1 MWGVTQ
7 VTCIASVSAFD
18 CTSFGLSAVSSSCIS
33 VTAFPAASSCVSPLS
48 YLSGQM
54 EGQRIA
60 PNCARIAPESRAA
73 YRFRS
78 WPISRRFC
86 ARSVWNVWI
95 SSR

>member
-48 YLSGQM
+48 YL
-54 EGQRIA
+54 
-60 PNCARIAPESRAA
+60 
-73 YRFRS
+73 FRS
-78 WPISRRFC
+78 WPTIVEL
-86 ARSVWNVWI
+86 ASVYKRLREFEKAINASI
-95 SSR
+95 EAENNSSTTAS